1 MRDVLMDRVAPATHL
16 VRAGRLAARFF
27 VIASL
32 RSDPVD
38 VWSFSP
44 LLANPIARPS
54 PLFSWIASLSLA
66 MTVMIEYLFVP
77 MPSTILPV
85 RLWSWRARFA
95 CDSL

>member
-1 MRDVLMDRVAPATHL
+1 MDRVAPATHL
-16 VRAGRLAARFF
+16 VRAGRLAVRFF

-66 MTVMIEYLFVP
+66 MTVDDWVSYCLQAFHNLA
-77 MPSTILPV
+77 SPV
-85 RLWSWRARFA
+85 MELA
-95 CDSL
+95 CALCV